1 MATPERDA
9 VYEQLAHIIP
19 DLPGLALGFAH
30 DTINTRPGLDPARR
44 ELVIIGA
51 LLAIGSVDTQL
62 RAHTRA
68 AVTAGLTREE
78 IREAVLQ
85 ALPYVGFPRTINAA
99 LALEELLDTT
109 PNTTR
114 DIQEPRP

>member
-1 MATPERDA
+1 MATPERDD
-9 VYEQLAHIIP
+9 VYEQLGHIIP

-44 ELVIIGA
+44 ELVIISA
-51 LLAIGSVDTQL
+51 LLAIGSVDIQL

-68 AVTAGLTREE
+68 ALNAGLTREE
-78 IREAVLQ
+78 IRETVLQ

-99 LALEELLDTT
+99 LALEEQLATA
-109 PNTTR
+109 PISTR
-114 DIQEPRP
+114 DIQEPSL

>member
-9 VYEQLAHIIP
+9 VYEQLSRIIP
-19 DLPGLALGFAH
+19 DLPGLALGFVH

-62 RAHTRA
+62 RAHVRA
-68 AVTAGLTREE
+68 ARTAGLTREE

-85 ALPYVGFPRTINAA
+85 ALPYIGFPRTINAA

-109 PNTTR
+109 PMTTR
-114 DIQEPRP
+114 DIQEPPA

>member
-9 VYEQLAHIIP
+9 VHEQLGHIIP

-51 LLAIGSVDTQL
+51 LLAIGSVDTFAPTHGQPS
-62 RAHTRA
+62 RQ
-68 AVTAGLTREE
+68 V
-78 IREAVLQ
+78 
-85 ALPYVGFPRTINAA
+85 
-99 LALEELLDTT
+99 
-109 PNTTR
+109 
-114 DIQEPRP
+114 

>member
-9 VYEQLAHIIP
+9 VYEQLGRIIP

-30 DTINTRPGLDPARR
+30 ETISTRPGLDPARR

-68 AVTAGLTREE
+68 ALGAGLTREE

-99 LALEELLDTT
+99 LALEELLDTAPTTT
-109 PNTTR
+109 PDT
-114 DIQEPRP
+114 QEPTP

>member
-1 MATPERDA
+1 MSTPERDA
-9 VYEQLAHIIP
+9 VYEQLGRIIP

-30 DTINTRPGLDPARR
+30 DTINARPGLDPARR

-68 AVTAGLTREE
+68 ALSAGLTRDEV
-78 IREAVLQ
+78 REAVLQ

-99 LALEELLDTT
+99 LALEELLDTAAT
-109 PNTTR
+109 TTR
-114 DIQEPRP
+114 DTQEPAP